1 VTFLVLLGAP
11 GAGKGTQAPILADR
25 LGLPHVATGD
35 LFRAAV
41 HEGSAIGIEARRY
54 MERGHLV
61 PDSITVK
68 MLLDRLAQPDA
79 ASGAILDG
87 FPRNLAQADILATA
101 LADRD
106 SAVDVAL
113 EIEVPEAEL
122 VRRLSGRWICRANGH
137 VYNETSHP
145 PRVAGRCDLDDSPL
159 IQREDDR
166 SETIAARL
174 ATQLSALREV
184 VGYYRERGL
193 LRTIDGRRPVVE
205 VTAAPL
211 AAAGGGAGTGAWS
224 ADARGTG
231 G

>member
-1 VTFLVLLGAP
+1 
-11 GAGKGTQAPILADR
+11 
-25 LGLPHVATGD
+25 
-35 LFRAAV
+35 
-41 HEGSAIGIEARRY
+41 
-54 MERGHLV
+54 MERGQLV

-79 ASGAILDG
+79 ARGAILDG
-87 FPRNLAQADILATA
+87 FPRNLVQADILATA
-101 LADRD
+101 LADRH
-106 SAVDVAL
+106 SAVNVAL
-113 EIEVPEAEL
+113 EIEVPEEEL

-174 ATQLSALREV
+174 AAQLSALREV
-184 VGYYRERGL
+184 VGFYRDRGL

-205 VTAAPL
+205 VTEALLTEALL
-211 AAAGGGAGTGAWS
+211 AAARNGSGTGARS
-224 ADARGTG
+224 AEVGGTG

>member
-11 GAGKGTQAPILADR
+11 GAGKGTQAPILAAR

-41 HEGSAIGIEARRY
+41 HEGSAVGLEARRY
-54 MERGHLV
+54 MERGQLV

-68 MLLDRLAQPDA
+68 MLLDRLAQSDA
-79 ASGAILDG
+79 AVGAILDG
-87 FPRNLAQADILATA
+87 FPRNLAQADILEGA
-101 LADRD
+101 LADR
-106 SAVDVAL
+106 SSRVNVAL

-122 VRRLSGRWICRANGH
+122 VRRLSGRWICKANGH

-166 SETIAARL
+166 SETVAARL
-174 ATQLSALREV
+174 AAQLTALQEV
-184 VGYYRERGL
+184 VGYYQERGL
-193 LRTIDGRRPVVE
+193 LRTIDGRRPVTE
-205 VTAAPL
+205 VSEALVAAAL
-211 AAAGGGAGTGAWS
+211 AAAV
-224 ADARGTG
+224 ADQAESSKRGTG
-231 G
+231 N

>member
-35 LFRAAV
+35 LFRLAV
-41 HEGSAIGIEARRY
+41 HEGSAVGLEARRY
-54 MERGHLV
+54 MERGQLV
-61 PDSITVK
+61 PDSITVT

-79 ASGAILDG
+79 VRGAILDG

-101 LADRD
+101 LAERG
-106 SAVDVAL
+106 SGVGVAL

-122 VRRLSGRWICRANGH
+122 VRRLSGRWICQANGH
-137 VYNETSHP
+137 VYNESSHP
-145 PRVAGRCDLDDSPL
+145 PRVAGLCDLDGSAL

-166 SETIAARL
+166 RETVAARL
-174 ATQLSALREV
+174 AAQLSALREV

-193 LRTIDGRRPVVE
+193 LRTIDGLRPAAE
-205 VTAAPL
+205 VTEGLL
-211 AAAGGGAGTGAWS
+211 AAGRGAVGPGARS
-224 ADARGTG
+224 SEARGRDR
-231 G
+231 

>member
-11 GAGKGTQAPILADR
+11 GAGKGTQAPILAAR

-41 HEGSAIGIEARRY
+41 HEGSAVGLEARRY
-54 MERGHLV
+54 MERGQLV

-68 MLLDRLAQPDA
+68 MLLDRLAQSDA
-79 ASGAILDG
+79 AVGAILDG
-87 FPRNLAQADILATA
+87 FPRNLAQADILEGA
-101 LADRD
+101 LADR
-106 SAVDVAL
+106 SSRVNVAL

-122 VRRLSGRWICRANGH
+122 VRRLSGRWICKANGH

-166 SETIAARL
+166 SETVAARL
-174 ATQLSALREV
+174 AAQLTALQEV
-184 VGYYRERGL
+184 VGYYQERGL
-193 LRTIDGRRPVVE
+193 LRTIDGRRPVAE
-205 VTAAPL
+205 VSEALVAAAL
-211 AAAGGGAGTGAWS
+211 AAAV
-224 ADARGTG
+224 ADQAESSKRGTG
-231 G
+231 N

>member
-1 VTFLVLLGAP
+1 MTFLVLLGAP

-35 LFRAAV
+35 LFRSAV
-41 HEGSAIGIEARRY
+41 LEGSAVGLEARRY
-54 MERGHLV
+54 MERGQLV

-68 MLLDRLAQPDA
+68 MLLDRLAEPDA
-79 ASGAILDG
+79 AVGAILDG
-87 FPRNLAQADILATA
+87 FPRNLAQADILASA
-101 LADRD
+101 LADRQ
-106 SAVDVAL
+106 SQVDVAL

-122 VRRLSGRWICRANGH
+122 VRRLSGRWICKANGH

-145 PRVAGRCDLDDSPL
+145 PRVPGKCDLDDSIL

-174 ATQLSALREV
+174 AAQLAALRDV

-193 LRTIDGRRPVVE
+193 LRTIDGRQSVAA
-205 VTAAPL
+205 VTDALL
-211 AAAGGGAGTGAWS
+211 AAARAANAGGLS
-224 ADARGTG
+224 
-231 G
+231 